1 MDESGFR
8 AELAAGGYAGP
19 ELVAIEANQYNPEHI
34 HDFAVHL
41 LILDGE
47 LNITVDGVTTSCRAG
62 DTFKLAAG
70 IPHCEQYGP
79 QGANVLVGRLSAQA
93 AASA

>member
-1 MDESGFR
+1 MNESGFR
-8 AELAAGGYAGP
+8 AELVAAGYAGP
-19 ELVAIEANQYNPEHI
+19 ELIAIEAHRFNPEHV

-62 DTFKLAAG
+62 DTYQLAAG
-70 IPHCEQYGP
+70 VPHAERYGP
-79 QGANVLVGRLSAQA
+79 QGARVLVGRLGA
-93 AASA
+93 